1 MKIELVIII
10 LYFICM
16 LIIGKIINNKVKTS
30 SDYLVGGR
38 SMPTWLITGTLF
50 ATFWGGGT
58 MLGCTGVAF
67 HEGVL
72 GTIADPFAAGLAL
85 ILLGLFFVSAIRKLN
100 VNSIG
105 EIYMLRYNRL
115 VSYLASILMV
125 PTYILWTAVQIIAIG
140 KVISILLEV
149 NYSFAIIVSAIVVI
163 TYTYLGGILAV
174 VWTDTIQ
181 LIIIFIG
188 LLILVPKS
196 ISYVGGLD
204 VIKASTPEGFWSF
217 IPKDKSLVSWLSY
230 IAAWCGMALGNI
242 PSPDIAQ
249 RAFCSKDEKVA
260 KKSAIIS
267 GLMYWV
273 IGLVPIFMGLVAIT
287 MVQKGFID
295 PQIFSDDSELIIP
308 YMAKILLGPVALGI
322 FAGSLAAA
330 VMSSASSAIF
340 ASAVILS
347 NDLVKPLLA
356 KKHIAMTDKMILIS
370 TKVSVL
376 IIGLLSL
383 VVSFYATSLYD
394 LMIFGFALL
403 FSSLFFPFL
412 LAFHWKKAN
421 AYGALAGMIAGF
433 SINLAGCIIQGTFVP
448 GPDWFFTLVPAV
460 VNLILIVTVSL
471 ATQNICKP
479 KALKAISSSVISVDV
494 I

>member
-1 MKIELVIII
+1 
-10 LYFICM
+10 M
-16 LIIGKIINNKVKTS
+16 LIIGKIINDRVETS
-30 SDYLVGGR
+30 NDYLVGGR
-38 SMPTWLITGTLF
+38 TLPTWLITGTLF

-67 HEGVL
+67 HDGVL
-72 GTIADPFAAGLAL
+72 GTIADPFGAGLAL
-85 ILLGLFFVSAIRKLN
+85 ILMGLFFVSAIRKMN

-105 EIYMLRYNRL
+105 EIYALRYNRT
-115 VSYLASILMV
+115 VSYLASLMMV
-125 PTYILWTAVQIIAIG
+125 PTYIFWTAVQIIAIG

-149 NYSFAIIVSAIVVI
+149 DYTFAIIVSALVVI
-163 TYTYLGGILAV
+163 TYTFLGGILAV

-181 LIIIFIG
+181 MLIIFIG

-196 ISYVGGLD
+196 INFVGGLEA
-204 VIKASTPEGFWSF
+204 IKESTPEGFWSF
-217 IPKDKSLVSWLSY
+217 VPKDQNLVGWLSY

-267 GLMYWV
+267 GMMYWV
-273 IGLVPIFMGLVAIT
+273 IGLIPIFMGLVAIT
-287 MVQKGFID
+287 MVKKGLID
-295 PQIFSDDSELIIP
+295 PAIFAADSELIIP
-308 YMAKILLGPVALGI
+308 YMAKLLLSPIALGI

-347 NDLVKPLLA
+347 NDLLKPILA
-356 KKHIAMTDKMILIS
+356 YKKIQMSDKMLLLS
-370 TKVSVL
+370 TRVSVL
-376 IIGLLSL
+376 LIGLLSL
-383 VVSFYATSLYD
+383 LVSFYATSLYD

-412 LAFHWKKAN
+412 LAFHWKSAN
-421 AYGALAGMIAGF
+421 SYGVTVGMISGF
-433 SINLAGCIIQGTFVP
+433 SINVIGCIVQGTFVP
-448 GPDWFFTLVPAV
+448 GPEWFFTLVPAA
-460 VNLILIVTVSL
+460 VNLFMIVIVSL
-471 ATQNICKP
+471 ATKNKCKAKP
-479 KALKAISSSVISVDV
+479 LTASDGVVLKWNVS
-494 I
+494 